1 MRYPFRHSSTVNL
14 RVLLEVVPASRRIYQ
29 PLQFLQQRWLLLLN
43 RLSSSAQLAH
53 PLRWKFVSLK
63 LPEASMDSG
72 ATQTAGHRHNSDA
85 ASTEQLRV
93 RSHHQPLLTLI
104 EIGTQK
110 SIFLLKSPSR
120 LLVHTSTIKCF
131 SPDVQLIL
139 AGMLWSG
146 SRNPPRQWWWSHATA
161 LSSY

>member
-1 MRYPFRHSSTVNL
+1 MRYPFRHSSTVNWL
-14 RVLLEVVPASRRIYQ
+14 VLLEVQRSGDMGSPRVAGSTNQ
-29 PLQFLQQRWLLLLN
+29 PLQFLQHRWLLLLN

-72 ATQTAGHRHNSDA
+72 ATQTAGHRHNRDA

-110 SIFLLKSPSR
+110 SIFLLKFPSR

-139 AGMLWSG
+139 AGMLS
-146 SRNPPRQWWWSHATA
+146 T
-161 LSSY
+161 

>member
-1 MRYPFRHSSTVNL
+1 
-14 RVLLEVVPASRRIYQ
+14 
-29 PLQFLQQRWLLLLN
+29 
-43 RLSSSAQLAH
+43 
-53 PLRWKFVSLK
+53 
-63 LPEASMDSG
+63 MDSG
-72 ATQTAGHRHNSDA
+72 ATQTAGHRHNRDA

-110 SIFLLKSPSR
+110 SIFLLKFPSR

-139 AGMLWSG
+139 AGMLRRKTTHSDPDLVARLERAESELAG
-146 SRNPPRQWWWSHATA
+146 RKD
-161 LSSY
+161 

>member
-1 MRYPFRHSSTVNL
+1 
-14 RVLLEVVPASRRIYQ
+14 
-29 PLQFLQQRWLLLLN
+29 
-43 RLSSSAQLAH
+43 
-53 PLRWKFVSLK
+53 
-63 LPEASMDSG
+63 MDSG
-72 ATQTAGHRHNSDA
+72 ATQTAGHRHNRDA

-110 SIFLLKSPSR
+110 SIFLLKFPSR

-139 AGMLWSG
+139 AGMLTVWNRWNSST
-146 SRNPPRQWWWSHATA
+146 SRWA
-161 LSSY
+161 LRKAAGVEKPSVSVFPSALR